1 VETQLECIRQC
12 LELLPPG
19 NRSLLCRLVAV
30 LQVVAQN
37 KEETKMDS
45 RNLAIVFAPILLR
58 PPADKNSQ
66 DQSYIASLLG
76 DSMHAY
82 KLMEIFIVHYND
94 LLGTTKPACKMKI
107 RHSLTPA
114 QQAAFYRT
122 LKEGMVKVEQALI
135 L

>member
-1 VETQLECIRQC
+1 
-12 LELLPPG
+12 
-19 NRSLLCRLVAV
+19 
-30 LQVVAQN
+30 
-37 KEETKMDS
+37 MDS

-94 LLGTTKPACKMKI
+94 LLGVCNSSPLFLHIFVFET
-107 RHSLTPA
+107 
-114 QQAAFYRT
+114 
-122 LKEGMVKVEQALI
+122 
-135 L
+135 